1 MRVPSGAP
9 TAPAEWP
16 AANLPR
22 ASRIPRTHT
31 HTRAHTYT
39 AIHAHRMR
47 RCQVGSRSIH
57 SQQSTRLPA
66 MFMFL
71 ALPLPPPAPALPA
84 PALPVP
90 LPRLLHAAV
99 FQCASNLGAV
109 PRKLLQQTCRR
120 CRRAADKL
128 RQCGVYAMRLNAAQI
143 KYTPHTTTAT
153 CNRMHN
159 KQIASHHYKKK
170 KKAQLEKY

>member
-9 TAPAEWP
+9 AAPAEWP

-31 HTRAHTYT
+31 HEHTHTQPYT
-39 AIHAHRMR
+39 HTGCVAAKLAVAVFTASS
-47 RCQVGSRSIH
+47 QRSC
-57 SQQSTRLPA
+57 LLCLC
-66 MFMFL
+66 FL
-71 ALPLPPPAPALPA
+71 LSLYLPLPPSPAC
-84 PALPVP
+84 P

-128 RQCGVYAMRLNAAQI
+128 RQRGVYAMRLLAAQI
-143 KYTPHTTTAT
+143 KYTPHTATAT

-159 KQIASHHYKKK
+159 KQIARHHYRKRRKPR
-170 KKAQLEKY
+170 